1 MKKLLIISSI
11 FLLAVTGQASAQ
23 SYKTAIG
30 LGLDF
35 GEGATLAGPAI
46 KHFFSPQS
54 AVKGELLFGSGA
66 TFIQAFYQ
74 YHGAFSEG
82 RGLSWYLGGGPS
94 VGFGNGNSVFS
105 LVPMA
110 GIDFKI
116 PDAPVALSFDWRPRL
131 SFGDGDSDFSGGRF
145 GLGFNYTLK

>member
-1 MKKLLIISSI
+1 MKKLLIIGSI
-11 FLLAVTGQASAQ
+11 FLADSGSASAQ
-23 SYKTAIG
+23 SYKTGVG
-30 LGLDF
+30 LGIDF
-35 GEGATLAGPAI
+35 GDGATLVGPAI
-46 KHFFSPQS
+46 KHFFTPQS

-66 TFIQAFYQ
+66 TFLQAFYQ

-94 VGFGNGNSVFS
+94 VGFGNGNSAFY

-116 PDAPVALSFDWRPRL
+116 PDAPIAMSFDWRPRL
-131 SFGDGDSDFSGGRF
+131 YLGDGGSDFAAGRF